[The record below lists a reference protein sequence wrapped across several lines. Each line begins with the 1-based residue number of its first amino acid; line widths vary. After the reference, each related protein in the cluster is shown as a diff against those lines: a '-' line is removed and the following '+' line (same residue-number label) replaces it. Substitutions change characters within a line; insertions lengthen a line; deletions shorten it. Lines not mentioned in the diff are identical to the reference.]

1 MEFFRTKNK
10 FNREWRVKEQMISE
24 IVMKAKDEM
33 KTYENRIVYLLQI
46 QPMILECLN
55 LMNSYSVADLNA
67 RKELAFCLSLSNLP
81 SEGYL
86 LVDKLKSDQLK
97 AEQSR
102 PTTTKPTKP
111 GSTDKLTR

>member
-1 MEFFRTKNK
+1 
-10 FNREWRVKEQMISE
+10 MISE

-33 KTYENRIVYLLQI
+33 RTYENRIVYLLQV

-86 LVDKLKSDQLK
+86 LIDKLKSDQLK

-102 PTTTKPTKP
+102 QTTTKPTKP
-111 GSTDKLTR
+111 GSPDNLTR